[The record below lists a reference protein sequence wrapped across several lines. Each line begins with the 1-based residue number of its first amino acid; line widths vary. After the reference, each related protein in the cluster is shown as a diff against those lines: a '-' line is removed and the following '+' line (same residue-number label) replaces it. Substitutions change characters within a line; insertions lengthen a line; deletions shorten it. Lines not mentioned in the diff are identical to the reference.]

1 MSANAT
7 NRVTITHDQLLSHIQ
22 KYQPIK
28 YNTIYSDYPRIHH
41 TEINSMLSYLQA
53 TGLITCAAEGFKLL
67 PVAERGMTSGK
78 AEYINDV
85 FNSIT
90 VKASLKEESVAATLE
105 ARAQTYGDFTENATI
120 SQEIKNILRKQPNWL
135 SLSRPHKESLEM
147 IAQKI
152 ARILNGDPEYKDNWH
167 DIAGYAQ
174 LAEARCKSSEGGE

>member
-53 TGLITCAAEGFKLL
+53 TGLITCAEEGFKLL
-67 PVAERGMTSGK
+67 SASIPELVVTSLT
-78 AEYINDV
+78 APH
-85 FNSIT
+85 T
-90 VKASLKEESVAATLE
+90 VAATLE